1 MTEERIAEI
10 KEKIHLA
17 EEEIG
22 KGIIGQ
28 REIIRQVLLAMLAG
42 GNVLLE
48 GVPGLGKTQLVKT
61 ISQVMG
67 LQFGRIQF
75 TPDLMPADVTGTN
88 LILQENGQNM
98 FRFEKGPVFANL
110 VLADEINR
118 ATPKTQSALLEA
130 MQEGTVTVSKE
141 TYSLP
146 QPFLVLATQNPIEN
160 EGTYPLP
167 EAQLDR
173 FLFKLLVRFPA
184 EAELKQI
191 MAVTVGG
198 KAPNLQRCMDGAELL
213 EAREIIQELPMSESV
228 EDYALHLVVSTHPE
242 LEGAPEIVRQYLTC
256 GASPRA
262 AQAMILTAK
271 GRAFLSGRMNV
282 AYEDVNAVAYPALRH
297 RLLLNYE
304 AISEGLQADDI
315 IRQLLTQ

>member
-88 LILQENGQNM
+88 LILQENGQNT
-98 FRFEKGPVFANL
+98 FLFEK
-110 VLADEINR
+110 
-118 ATPKTQSALLEA
+118 
-130 MQEGTVTVSKE
+130 
-141 TYSLP
+141 
-146 QPFLVLATQNPIEN
+146 
-160 EGTYPLP
+160 
-167 EAQLDR
+167 
-173 FLFKLLVRFPA
+173 
-184 EAELKQI
+184 
-191 MAVTVGG
+191 
-198 KAPNLQRCMDGAELL
+198 
-213 EAREIIQELPMSESV
+213 
-228 EDYALHLVVSTHPE
+228 
-242 LEGAPEIVRQYLTC
+242 
-256 GASPRA
+256 
-262 AQAMILTAK
+262 
-271 GRAFLSGRMNV
+271 
-282 AYEDVNAVAYPALRH
+282 
-297 RLLLNYE
+297 
-304 AISEGLQADDI
+304 
-315 IRQLLTQ
+315 

>member
-1 MTEERIAEI
+1 MADKMDALRHEI
-10 KEKIHLA
+10 NKVVK
-17 EEEIG
+17 G
-22 KGIIGQ
+22 KSNVVDK
-28 REIIRQVLLAMLAG
+28 VLCAMLAG
-42 GNVLLE
+42 GHILLE
-48 GVPGLGKTQLVKT
+48 DIPGVGKTTLAVT
-61 ISQVMG
+61 VARAMDLSYRRV
-67 LQFGRIQF
+67 QF
-75 TPDLMPADVTGTN
+75 TPDVLPSDIVGFS
-88 LILQENGQNM
+88 M
-98 FRFEKGPVFANL
+98 FNSQTRQFEYREGAIFANL
-110 VLADEINR
+110 FLADEINR
-118 ATPKTQSALLEA
+118 TSPKTQSALLEA

-191 MAVTVGG
+191 MEVTVGG

-213 EAREIIQELPMSESV
+213 EAREIIRELPMSESV

-282 AYEDVNAVAYPALRH
+282 ADEDVNAVAYPALRH

>member
-1 MTEERIAEI
+1 
-10 KEKIHLA
+10 
-17 EEEIG
+17 
-22 KGIIGQ
+22 
-28 REIIRQVLLAMLAG
+28 
-42 GNVLLE
+42 
-48 GVPGLGKTQLVKT
+48 
-61 ISQVMG
+61 
-67 LQFGRIQF
+67 
-75 TPDLMPADVTGTN
+75 MPADVTGTN
-88 LILQENGQNM
+88 LILQENGQNT
-98 FRFEKGPVFANL
+98 FRFEKGPIFANL

-173 FLFKLLVRFPA
+173 FLLKLLVRFPA

-198 KAPNLQRCMDGAELL
+198 KAPVLQCCMEGAELL
-213 EAREIIQELPMSESV
+213 EAREIIRELPMSESV
-228 EDYALHLVVSTHPE
+228 EDYVLHLVVSTHPE
-242 LEGAPEIVRQYLTC
+242 LEGAPEVVKQYVTC

-297 RLLLNYE
+297 RLILNYE
-304 AISEGLQADDI
+304 AVSEGLQADDI

>member
-88 LILQENGQNM
+88 LILQENGQNT
-98 FRFEKGPVFANL
+98 FRFEKGPIFANL

-198 KAPNLQRCMDGAELL
+198 KAPNLQCCMDGAELL
-213 EAREIIQELPMSESV
+213 EAREIIRELPMSESV

>member
-88 LILQENGQNM
+88 LILQENGQNT

-191 MAVTVGG
+191 MEVTVGG

-213 EAREIIQELPMSESV
+213 EAREIIRELPMSESV

-315 IRQLLTQ
+315 ICQLLTQ

>member
-1 MTEERIAEI
+1 MALQLQEMNQKIGRI
-10 KEKIHLA
+10 KEN
-17 EEEIG
+17 IG
-22 KGIIGQ
+22 KVMIGKTSV
-28 REIIRQVLLAMLAG
+28 IDLVLTSLIAG
-42 GNVLLE
+42 GHVLLE
-48 GVPGLGKTQLVKT
+48 DVPGTGKTVLAKSLAKSVD
-61 ISQVMG
+61 SA
-67 LQFGRIQF
+67 FSRIQF
-75 TPDLMPADVTGTN
+75 TPDLLPTDITGLN
-88 LILQENGQNM
+88 YFNQKEGEFV
-98 FRFEKGPVFANL
+98 FREGPVFCHIL
-110 VLADEINR
+110 LADEINR
-118 ATPKTQSALLEA
+118 ATPRTQSSLLEC
-130 MQEGTVTVSKE
+130 MEEKQVTIDGVTHVLE
-141 TYSLP
+141 R
-146 QPFLVLATQNPIEN
+146 PFFVIATQNPVETA
-160 EGTYPLP
+160 GTYPLP

-198 KAPNLQRCMDGAELL
+198 KAPNLQCCMDGAELL
-213 EAREIIQELPMSESV
+213 EAREIIRELPMSESV

-315 IRQLLTQ
+315 ICQLLTQ